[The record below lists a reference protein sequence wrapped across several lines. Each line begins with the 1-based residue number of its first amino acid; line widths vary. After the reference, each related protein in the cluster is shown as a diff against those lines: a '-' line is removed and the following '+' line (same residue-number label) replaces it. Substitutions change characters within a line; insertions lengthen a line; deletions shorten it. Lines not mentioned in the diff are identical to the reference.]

1 MEYYDQ
7 PPSFP
12 IKYDNPEGS
21 KKKTNGHRYTADFFV
36 IEKD

>member
-1 MEYYDQ
+1 M
-7 PPSFP
+7 
-12 IKYDNPEGS
+12 KYDNPEGS